1 MSIASIPARLRQEAR
16 STASLVE
23 DESPFSRMITNE
35 LLDVKSPRMWR
46 GAVAELIGTA
56 LLAIFTIGMGMKREG
71 EEGPSLL
78 QGALG
83 TGFFLAALISAL
95 SNVSG
100 AHVNPAIS
108 IGFLVTRQITI
119 IRFVIYSLFQ
129 TAGAIAGAGLLKVI
143 IPGEY
148 IGNLGL
154 ITPGKGITLYEAL
167 GVEILTTFFLL
178 FVTLSLVDPGRDDLA
193 GSVPLMVGLTVT
205 VNILFGANFSG
216 ACMNPARNFGPAM
229 IMGTFDNIWIYWAGP
244 MAGAVLGSLTYDWF
258 FSTSPFELNSLKRL
272 TGKEDDEKN
281 TGVFGIKESEK
292 DVNLQLD
299 DDNEADDEVT
309 RSLLKEKLRREYTNG
324 VPREADRRGSNEF
337 RRSLVKER
345 FQMGSISQISTK
357 EEVAMSNENINLG
370 NLENAP
376 ESKV

>member
-1 MSIASIPARLRQEAR
+1 MSIASIPARLRAEAR
-16 STASLVE
+16 STTSLDE
-23 DESPFSRMITNE
+23 DETAFSRMITNE
-35 LLDVKSPRMWR
+35 LLDIKSPRMWR

-56 LLAIFTIGMGMKREG
+56 LLAIFTIGIGMKKDG
-71 EEGPSLL
+71 EEGPSWSML
-78 QGALG
+78 QGAIG

-108 IGFLVTRQITI
+108 IGFLFIV
-119 IRFVIYSLFQ
+119 
-129 TAGAIAGAGLLKVI
+129 
-143 IPGEY
+143 
-148 IGNLGL
+148 NLTVFIL
-154 ITPGKGITLYEAL
+154 PGKEITVYEAL

-205 VNILFGANFSG
+205 VNILFGANISG
-216 ACMNPARNFGPAM
+216 ACMNPARSFGPAM
-229 IMGTFDNIWIYWAGP
+229 ILGDFEKNWIYWAGP

-258 FSTSPFELNSLKRL
+258 FSSNPFEMNSLKKL
-272 TGKEDDEKN
+272 TGKDDGRQS
-281 TGVFGIKESEK
+281 TGVFGIKENDK
-292 DVNLQLD
+292 DLNLQID
-299 DDNEADDEVT
+299 DDNEGDDEAT

-324 VPREADRRGSNEF
+324 VVRESDRRDSAEF
-337 RRSLVKER
+337 RRAAAKER
-345 FQMGSISQISTK
+345 FQMGSISQISSR
-357 EEVAMSNENINLG
+357 EEIAESNENINLG